1 VTTTPH
7 WPQALP
13 TRRVGVAG
21 LTDFEAHFASDPNFA
36 SAWNDVGSQLLVE
49 GASSS
54 QVDQAK
60 TWFVNAVE
68 GAVPGVTGDQ
78 AIASAKQLVLLGQ
91 TVMGAVSTVQ
101 GLLQTVES
109 GSAPAI
115 TQAFTGVLISLG
127 VGTGLV
133 SAGIGAAIA
142 LGISV
147 VLAALGDL
155 GFFTSTAPPTFD
167 IPGCGKWWSVPD
179 YLVGCIGVNAK
190 GGAAD
195 TADLRARG
203 YHYDVPFIVAPGS
216 PNWRSFPQPI
226 GGVPPTTRPANLPS
240 GYTDPMAG
248 SGDAGWFHAGN
259 RMMGFWRGVSWYW
272 GIADDNP
279 PAYRP
284 IDLAFPNFHRIE
296 ADGSA
301 FVGALSNL
309 PAALA
314 PGSDF
319 QRAFGGAWRSNAEYQ
334 LNGLKAQ
341 PDEQV
346 LLHTIRLWNRSH
358 DGPAVTLDQ
367 NEATYANSLVGAAV
381 NLVMSSDI
389 DLLSGQS
396 LLINTGGLKTQTPRV
411 VTLHLGGGFDL
422 AASGF
427 FGSSVGA
434 NLSTGGKILAGTAA
448 IGGAALLGSAAY
460 VFAKKESI
468 GAVWKNV
475 FKTVTKPLRGRR

>member
-1 VTTTPH
+1 VP
-7 WPQALP
+7 
-13 TRRVGVAG
+13 RRVGVAG

-36 SAWNDVGSQLLVE
+36 SAWNDVGGQLLAE

-91 TVMGAVSTVQ
+91 TVMGAVATVQ

-109 GSAPAI
+109 GSVPQI

-147 VLAALGDL
+147 VLAALQDL
-155 GFFTSTAPPTFD
+155 GFFTSNAPPTFD
-167 IPGCGKWWSVPD
+167 IPGCGKWYWVPD
-179 YLVGCIGVNAK
+179 YLIGCMGVQAK
-190 GGAAD
+190 GG
-195 TADLRARG
+195 TANDPLLTQ
-203 YHYDVPFIVAPGS
+203 PFHVAPGS
-216 PNWRSFPQPI
+216 PNWRTFP
-226 GGVPPTTRPANLPS
+226 VPGNIIPYVEGADKEWYVPGLGMVGHWKGIFIDYGAV
-240 GYTDPMAG
+240 
-248 SGDAGWFHAGN
+248 DASDG
-259 RMMGFWRGVSWYW
+259 R
-272 GIADDNP
+272 
-279 PAYRP
+279 RP
-284 IDLAFPNFHRIE
+284 IDRAFPNFRQLE
-296 ADGSA
+296 ADSGP
-301 FVGALSNL
+301 GA
-309 PAALA
+309 
-314 PGSDF
+314 SDF
-319 QRAFGGAWRSNAEYQ
+319 QRAFGGAWRSNAEYAF
-334 LNGLKAQ
+334 NGLKPQ

-367 NEATYANSLVGAAV
+367 SNATYANSLVDAAV
-381 NLVMSSDI
+381 NNVMSSDI
-389 DLLSGQS
+389 GLLSGQS
-396 LLINTGGLKTQTPRV
+396 LLVNAGGLKTQTPRV
-411 VTLHLGGGFDL
+411 VTLHLGGSFDSATSPTTGL
-422 AASGF
+422 MS
-427 FGSSVGA
+427 
-434 NLSTGGKILAGTAA
+434 STGGKILAGTAA

-460 VFAKKESI
+460 AFAKKESI

-475 FKTVTKPLRGRR
+475 FKTVTKPLRGGR